1 MLRTFDKMQEQI
13 NGLETD
19 YIKLLTYDLPPHFTD
34 VYQSRSYPRFC
45 TILSGEKEVTIDQS
59 NPIIYAEN
67 QHLLLPPH
75 SHVLMKME
83 KPTKALVL
91 ELNHDLIE
99 QVLQKTPLDKDGQD
113 NLRKSIHPPI
123 QVGYNHQGIAE
134 ELLRIYQLSTMNPG
148 GKAFLIDLAAQ
159 KLVYELIQ
167 NRQVQEMLK
176 TRYPARIERMIH
188 YIEAMIHEKIN
199 LEQLAKDNHMSAAS
213 LTQLFKKHTGML
225 PLAFVKQR
233 KMQLASLYLRE
244 NSVTEVAFMLGF
256 ESLSH
261 FIRVFRETY
270 GLTPKQYQ
278 LHHQL

>member
-19 YIKLLTYDLPPHFTD
+19 YIKLLTYDLPPNFTD

-45 TILSGEKEVTIDQS
+45 TILSGEKEVIIDQS
-59 NPIIYAEN
+59 SPLVYSQN

-75 SHVLMKME
+75 SNVLMKME

-99 QVLQKTPLDKDGQD
+99 QVLRKTPLDKAGQD
-113 NLRKSIHPPI
+113 KLKKSVHHDV

-134 ELLRIYQLSTMNPG
+134 ELLKIYQLSTMKSG
-148 GKAFLIDLAAQ
+148 GQTFLIDLAAQ
-159 KLVYELIQ
+159 KLVYELVQ
-167 NRQVQEMLK
+167 DQQVQEMLQ
-176 TRYPARIERMIH
+176 TRYPAKIERMID
-188 YIEAMIHEKIN
+188 YIEEMIHEKIN

-225 PLAFVKQR
+225 PLAFIKCR
-233 KMQLASLYLRE
+233 KMQLASSYLKE
-244 NSVTEVAFMLGF
+244 HSVTEVAFMLGF

-278 LHHQL
+278 LHRS